1 MSSSDLEVH
10 LRSELL
16 QLLDLQ
22 LTALEKQVF
31 GVLPERELEEY
42 EHRHEQITELYA
54 KLRKRRRVA
63 AAA

>member
-1 MSSSDLEVH
+1 MASPDLEVRI
-10 LRSELL
+10 RSELL
-16 QLLDLQ
+16 QLQDLQ
-22 LTALEKQVF
+22 LSASEKQLF

-54 KLRKRRRVA
+54 KLRKRRLA

>member
-1 MSSSDLEVH
+1 MSSPDLEVR

-42 EHRHEQITELYA
+42 EQRHEQITELYA
-54 KLRKRRRVA
+54 KLRKRRVA